1 MAYIDYEYYLS
12 QYGDDAIDE
21 NQFNRQYSKA
31 ESRIDNAV
39 LSLDGVNKL
48 EVAFP
53 TKEKDARKVK
63 SCICEIINKLSELDA
78 ARKAVKEASG
88 YTEDNG
94 LLYGKVVTSIS
105 SGSESLGLSAKAS
118 VATWTDK
125 ALADSAILDAEIRD
139 IIKNGL
145 SGVFDANGVPLLSG
159 SVYPVREVITWERF

>member
-1 MAYIDYEYYLS
+1 MYVDYEYYLS
-12 QYGDDAIDE
+12 LYGDDAIDE

-39 LSLDGVNKL
+39 LSLDGINKL

-63 SCICEIINKLSELDA
+63 ECVCEIINKFAELDA
-78 ARKAVKEASG
+78 DRKAVKTSSG
-88 YTEDNG
+88 YTENNG

-118 VATWTDK
+118 VSNWTDK
-125 ALADSAILDAEIRD
+125 ALADSTVLDAEIRG

-145 SGVFDANGVPLLSG
+145 AGVFDANGVPLLSG
-159 SVYPVREVITWERF
+159 SIYPVREVTAWKVY